1 MQVRAL
7 QAQGPSL
14 LGSHQVEIY
23 LSMSAYFLWVYITNL
38 LWYLCERADNLI
50 PTLFWTFHKLST
62 ALILI
67 IAKLSSSPI
76 QLQSSWWSKVIFMSN
91 PGVELSLS

>member
-23 LSMSAYFLWVYITNL
+23 LSMFKSSAGILVWVVVLAVVL
-38 LWYLCERADNLI
+38 LVVTEEKEST
-50 PTLFWTFHKLST
+50 PTPPT
-62 ALILI
+62 
-67 IAKLSSSPI
+67 
-76 QLQSSWWSKVIFMSN
+76 
-91 PGVELSLS
+91 